1 MENLGGRRGER
12 DAVER
17 SDARASH
24 GGGSGS
30 AGGPLAGL
38 LSLRGDE
45 TGGPDGIEVP
55 PRVLAISVFALLVAA
70 AAALIRPAT
79 GADYAGLIWIL
90 ALIPPFLLS
99 YYRGWTG
106 GLRALAAGM
115 AMLTL
120 TEVVAGQLMEGAIDW
135 WVYGGATTGLIAV
148 SLGSG
153 AMAELFRRTGGGP
166 GLGDPG
172 DVRRREIRRAVEDGQ
187 LQLHFQPI
195 VSLQDRR
202 TVGVEAL
209 VRWDH
214 PRRGLLAASEFV
226 ALAESAGLLAPVGSW
241 AMEEAFRQY
250 SLWRQKFSSSPDFFV
265 AINLSTGQCRQPG
278 LVETIRSLLER
289 HGVRGEDLQV
299 EVTEETLDQ
308 AGTQLAQLERLGA
321 AVAVDDVGTGY
332 VSLGQLARL
341 RIDALKVD
349 GSFVARMAE
358 HEQDRATVDAIVQ
371 VAKALGLSVTAEAV
385 ESEEQYA
392 LLKEMGCDL
401 GQGAFFAEPFPATAL
416 DARLGSG

>member
-1 MENLGGRRGER
+1 M
-12 DAVER
+12 
-17 SDARASH
+17 SH
-24 GGGSGS
+24 GEASGS
-30 AGGPLAGL
+30 ADGPLAGL
-38 LSLRGDE
+38 LSLRGHEASGADA
-45 TGGPDGIEVP
+45 IEVP
-55 PRVLAISVFALLVAA
+55 PRVLAISAIALLVAA
-70 AAALIRPAT
+70 VAALIRPAS

-90 ALIPPFLLS
+90 AMIPPFLLS

-106 GLRALAAGM
+106 GLRALAGGM
-115 AMLTL
+115 AALTL
-120 TEVVAGQLMEGAIDW
+120 TEVVAGLVMEGSIDW

-166 GLGDPG
+166 GVGG
-172 DVRRREIRRAVEDGQ
+172 GEDVRRREIRRAVEEGQ
-187 LQLHFQPI
+187 LRLHFQPI
-195 VSLQDRR
+195 VSLEDRR

-214 PRRGLLAASEFV
+214 PQRGLLEASEFL
-226 ALAESAGLLAPVGSW
+226 ALAESAGLLTPVGNW

-250 SLWRQKFSSSPDFFV
+250 ALWRGKFSSSPDFFV
-265 AINLSTGQCRQPG
+265 AVNLSTGQCRQPG
-278 LVETIRSLLER
+278 LVESIRSLLER
-289 HGVRGEDLQV
+289 HDVRGEDLQV

-341 RIDALKVD
+341 KIDALKVD

-358 HEQDRATVDAIVQ
+358 HEEDRATADAIVR
-371 VAKALGLSVTAEAV
+371 VGKALGLPVTAEGV

-401 GQGAFFAEPFPATAL
+401 GQGSFFAEPFPATAL
-416 DARLGSG
+416 EARLGSG

>member
-1 MENLGGRRGER
+1 MDSLK
-12 DAVER
+12 
-17 SDARASH
+17 
-24 GGGSGS
+24 
-30 AGGPLAGL
+30 GL

-45 TGGPDGIEVP
+45 AGGPDGIEVP
-55 PRVLAISVFALLVAA
+55 PRVLAISVFALLAAA

-135 WVYGGATTGLIAV
+135 WIYGGATTGLIAV

-166 GLGDPG
+166 GIGDPEE
-172 DVRRREIRRAVEDGQ
+172 VRRREIRRAVEDGQ
-187 LQLHFQPI
+187 LQLHFQP
-195 VSLQDRR
+195 VVTLEDRR

-214 PRRGLLAASEFV
+214 PRRGLLEANEFV
-226 ALAESAGLLAPVGSW
+226 ALAESAGLLTPVGNW
-241 AMEEAFRQY
+241 AVEEAFRHFA
-250 SLWRQKFSSSPDFFV
+250 LWRRKFSSSPDFFV

-278 LVETIRSLLER
+278 LVESIRSLLER
-289 HGVRGEDLQV
+289 HDVRGEDLQV

-308 AGTQLAQLERLGA
+308 AGTQLAQLEGLGA

-341 RIDALKVD
+341 KIDALKVD

-358 HEQDRATVDAIVQ
+358 HEEDRATVDAIVR
-371 VAKALGLSVTAEAV
+371 VGKALGLPVTAEAV

-401 GQGAFFAEPFPATAL
+401 GQGSFFAEPFPASAL
-416 DARLGSG
+416 EARLGSG